1 VSAPP
6 PPSVKPL
13 PATLVLGLLPA
24 LAHND
29 LDFKPA
35 FPGVAIA
42 QLYRDPGGSSAAILR
57 YDPGASVARHRH
69 PGYEHIYVLEGSQRD
84 ERGVYPAG
92 TLVINPPGTEHSVES
107 PEGCVVLAVW
117 QIPVEF
123 L

>member
-1 VSAPP
+1 
-6 PPSVKPL
+6 L
-13 PATLVLGLLPA
+13 PASLVLELSSA
-24 LAHND
+24 SNREA

-35 FPGVAIA
+35 FPGVSMAL
-42 QLYRDPGGSSAAILR
+42 LYRDSSGSSAAILR
-57 YDPGASVARHRH
+57 YEPGSRVGRHRH
-69 PGYEHIYVLEGSQRD
+69 PGYEHIYVLDGSQRD
-84 ERGVYPAG
+84 ERGVYTAG